1 MTWTRLATS
10 QGGLLSEPVQALV
23 ITSLDPALG
32 SLDRLHMSALQTL
45 SEVSPF
51 QRDRVAAQ
59 LMQPGYVRK
68 LLELFSVRRLSHWQ
82 RLVVLGTHDPETAG

>member
-1 MTWTRLATS
+1 MSSWQRQFFSSHTRMNTMLT
-10 QGGLLSEPVQALV
+10 GCFLLS
-23 ITSLDPALG
+23 
-32 SLDRLHMSALQTL
+32 QTL

-68 LLELFSVRRLSHWQ
+68 LLELFSVRFASALHPPQCNEPMGYVTEECQ
-82 RLVVLGTHDPETAG
+82 RELWG

>member
-1 MTWTRLATS
+1 M
-10 QGGLLSEPVQALV
+10 
-23 ITSLDPALG
+23 
-32 SLDRLHMSALQTL
+32 QTL

-68 LLELFSVRRLSHWQ
+68 LLELFSVRNVSAPQDSLDVHVAGAASKLLDGRVAEQIEH
-82 RLVVLGTHDPETAG
+82 RHVLRDGKPAAGASIDAQL

>member
-1 MTWTRLATS
+1 MDLPSPSAN
-10 QGGLLSEPVQALV
+10 GGPSASSDA
-23 ITSLDPALG
+23 IIHGG
-32 SLDRLHMSALQTL
+32 SSKVRVCCPPQTL

-68 LLELFSVRRLSHWQ
+68 LLELFSVRR
-82 RLVVLGTHDPETAG
+82 VT

>member
-1 MTWTRLATS
+1 
-10 QGGLLSEPVQALV
+10 
-23 ITSLDPALG
+23 
-32 SLDRLHMSALQTL
+32 MSMCSAQTL

-68 LLELFSVRRLSHWQ
+68 LLELFSVRRW
-82 RLVVLGTHDPETAG
+82 